1 MTSKTFFSEF
11 KIKANFKQLSFIFEK
26 EFCAKINAKEGALT
40 CSDKVNSKIKEEQFA
55 FSH

>member
-1 MTSKTFFSEF
+1 MTLKTFFPEF
-11 KIKANFKQLSFIFEK
+11 KIKANFKQSSFIFEK
-26 EFCAKINAKEGALT
+26 ESCAKINAKEGALT